1 MKKFYGYGKLQI
13 ESISIYVVVGTWQ
26 STRYRKL
33 VRE

>member
-13 ESISIYVVVGTWQ
+13 ESISIYVVGTWQ